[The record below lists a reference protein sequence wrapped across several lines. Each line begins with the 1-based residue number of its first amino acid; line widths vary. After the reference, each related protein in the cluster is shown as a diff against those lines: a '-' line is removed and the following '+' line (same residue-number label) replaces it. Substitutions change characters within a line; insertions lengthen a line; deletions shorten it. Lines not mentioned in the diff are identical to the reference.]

1 MAARKGSSKD
11 GQGRRGTGPKSARQ
25 DPPPARSE
33 PAPGGLIKPGGKVD
47 PGAIWRAAHAGE
59 EPRPTPS
66 GTAADRGQRARGSE
80 PSAQGE
86 REHPS
91 ERGQHTQR
99 PASDLAP
106 SSAPPADAEAELE
119 GLEDDEDLLT
129 DPALSGGGGAGGP
142 GASTDRDGADR
153 AGTDGPA
160 MPATAAGM
168 PPKVTFTPQRD
179 LDKRLDKYLCDRITF
194 MSRSKLQALIES
206 GGVLVN
212 GRVAKSSTPVH
223 AGDVIEVSVPPP
235 PSEDFPPEDIP
246 LDVLFEDEHLIVLN
260 KQAGLIVHPARTHT
274 RGTMINALAYYFRH
288 RSASGGSLSSVGS
301 RFARPGVVHR
311 LDRHTSGLIVFAKS
325 EQAHWKLADQ
335 FMRRTVDKRYV
346 AVVEGEVQPIIDVID
361 EPLGPHPS
369 RMRGYREKHVVR
381 HDHLGKPA
389 VTVYRVL
396 GHYARPTDPGGAEL
410 ARCSL
415 VEVELKTGRT
425 HQIRVHFSHRGFPLI
440 GDDMYGGKALP
451 LPDGPPFDR
460 QALHAAYLAFRHPI
474 SGQPMTFRAPAPADL
489 ARLLKAVR
497 GWPTAHEFPSPP
509 GSMLGLTGVGD
520 LLSRPG

>member
-47 PGAIWRAAHAGE
+47 PGAIWRAAHAGD

-66 GTAADRGQRARGSE
+66 GTAGDRGRRD
-80 PSAQGE
+80 
-86 REHPS
+86 
-91 ERGQHTQR
+91 QR
-99 PASDLAP
+99 PASDQTPSCAAP
-106 SSAPPADAEAELE
+106 SDDEAELE

-129 DPALSGGGGAGGP
+129 DPALAGGANP
-142 GASTDRDGADR
+142 GESGAT
-153 AGTDGPA
+153 AEGTGTDGPA

-274 RGTMINALAYYFRH
+274 RGTMINALAFYFRH

-410 ARCSL
+410 AKCSL

-497 GWPTAHEFPSPP
+497 GWPTANEFPSPP